1 VNDVVLG
8 AGALAGRGVYA
19 ARDFAPG
26 EVVIVYALSALDEA
40 AYLALPAGEELFVHS
55 YGGRRFLYPA
65 PARFVNHAD
74 DPSCYQDF
82 DRGCDIARRPI
93 SRGEPITI
101 DAGEETAREL
111 STFLLAYG
119 RAAHTPA
126 ALAELIAADA
136 TLWLSGHPHHGRDA
150 VVAALIAAPP
160 GPLSDVEWRIG
171 TGRWEALCSATLPG
185 ARHLTMLLKVITG
198 NWQIIYLHA

>member
-1 VNDVVLG
+1 MNDVALG
-8 AGALAGRGVYA
+8 TGALAGRGVYA

-26 EVVIVYALSALDEA
+26 DVVIAYTLSALDEA
-40 AYLALPAGEELFVHS
+40 AYLALSEGERLFVHS
-55 YGGRRFLYPA
+55 YGGRRFRYPP
-65 PARFVNHAD
+65 PACFVNHSD

-82 DRGCDIARRPI
+82 DRACDIARRPI
-93 SRGEPITI
+93 ARGEPITI

-136 TLWLSGHPHHGRDA
+136 TLWLSGAPHRGRDA
-150 VVAALIAAPP
+150 VVTALTTAPP
-160 GPLSDVEWRIG
+160 GELSNPEWRIG

-185 ARHLTMLLKVITG
+185 SRHLTMLLKVITG
-198 NWQIIYLHA
+198 NWQIVYLHT